1 MSALKDVKG
10 LANLDLSVE
19 ITKPEYQVLIDRNKI
34 ADLGLTATQVA
45 NTIKTLVDGQIVT
58 YYKEEGYY
66 YPIRLV
72 VNEENFRGKQDVAN
86 IPLFHKNGLIYLRDI
101 AKIIYGVGPLE
112 IDRQDQM
119 RIIKEIRL
127 RPEIGLHDLETKIR
141 GAKEFLSEGNKVKFT
156 IRLRGRQFL
165 HTDRSESL
173 VNQIIELLKDVA
185 VVESEKP
192 ISEENREYTIVFSP
206 KKQEEKKDGKRS
218 KDAQRSSE
226 EVQSNR

>member
-1 MSALKDVKG
+1 MDLVEVNPGANPPVCKILDYGKFQYEKNKKDKEAKKKQKV
-10 LANLDLSVE
+10 
-19 ITKPEYQVLIDRNKI
+19 ID
-34 ADLGLTATQVA
+34 
-45 NTIKTLVDGQIVT
+45 
-58 YYKEEGYY
+58 
-66 YPIRLV
+66 
-72 VNEENFRGKQDVAN
+72 
-86 IPLFHKNGLIYLRDI
+86 
-101 AKIIYGVGPLE
+101 
-112 IDRQDQM
+112 
-119 RIIKEIRL
+119 IKEIRL

-141 GAKEFLSEGNKVKFT
+141 GAKEFLAEGNKVKFT

>member
-1 MSALKDVKG
+1 MVPLKEG
-10 LANLDLSVE
+10 LRLAREAGLDLVE
-19 ITKPEYQVLIDRNKI
+19 VNPGANPPVCKILDYGKFQYEKNKKDKEAKKKQKVID
-34 ADLGLTATQVA
+34 
-45 NTIKTLVDGQIVT
+45 
-58 YYKEEGYY
+58 
-66 YPIRLV
+66 
-72 VNEENFRGKQDVAN
+72 
-86 IPLFHKNGLIYLRDI
+86 
-101 AKIIYGVGPLE
+101 
-112 IDRQDQM
+112 
-119 RIIKEIRL
+119 IKEIRL

-141 GAKEFLSEGNKVKFT
+141 GAKEFLAEGNKVKFT

-165 HTDRSESL
+165 HANRSESL